1 MAGIGSV
8 SPLKVLFVSHS
19 GAVSGAERVLLDV
32 IEAFPGARAFVFE
45 PGDLPARLTA
55 AGVETTVSKG
65 GATLSGARRDSSLR
79 VVLPLASALFGLTRE
94 LMAAMKDCD
103 VVYANSQKAFTLAAL
118 ACLLKRKPLVWHL
131 HDILSPAHFGTL
143 QRQLQ
148 TRLANLA
155 ARCVIV
161 PSDAAA
167 QAFIAAGGKAKRV
180 AVVPNGVSREP
191 DPRAKADLRRDLGL
205 PETGFLAGV
214 FSRISPWKG
223 QDIVLQ
229 ALAGQPGITG
239 VFAGSALFG
248 EEAYATRLQRLVRE
262 FGLENRA
269 IFLGQRSDIL
279 PLMQAMDVVIH
290 PSTEP
295 EPFGLTLVEAMLAGT
310 PLLASDAGAS
320 AEILENGRYGTLFAP
335 ADPAALI
342 TALTDLTRMAAEH
355 PADIAG
361 RTAAAR
367 ERALTVYSV
376 ARMNNAI
383 AGWVASAS
391 R

>member
-1 MAGIGSV
+1 MST
-8 SPLKVLFVSHS
+8 PRVLFVSHS

-32 IEAFPGARAFVFE
+32 VEAFPGARAFVFE
-45 PGDLPARLTA
+45 PGDLPTRLTE
-55 AGVETTVSKG
+55 AGVETTISQG

-79 VVLPLASALFGLTRE
+79 VIMPLASSLFGLTRE
-94 LMAAMKDCD
+94 LMAAMKACD
-103 VVYANSQKAFTLAAL
+103 IVYANSQKAFTLAAL

-148 TRLANLA
+148 TRLANLTA
-155 ARCVIV
+155 ACVIV
-161 PSDAAA
+161 PSSAAA
-167 QAFIAAGGKAKRV
+167 QAFIAAGGKAGLV
-180 AVVPNGVSREP
+180 AVVPNGVSR
-191 DPRAKADLRRDLGL
+191 DPDLRPKAELRRALGL
-205 PETGFLAGV
+205 PEDGFLAGV
-214 FSRISPWKG
+214 FSRISSWKG
-223 QDIVLQ
+223 QDIVLK
-229 ALAGQPGITG
+229 ALADQPGATG

-248 EEAYATRLQRLVRE
+248 EEAYAAELQRLVRE
-262 FGLENRA
+262 LGLENRA

-335 ADPAALI
+335 ADPAALVA
-342 TALTDLTRMAAEH
+342 ALTDLARM
-355 PADIAG
+355 
-361 RTAAAR
+361 AR
-367 ERALTVYSV
+367 ERPEDLAERTQAARARALTNYSV
-376 ARMNNAI
+376 ARMNTAI
-383 AGWVASAS
+383 TGWVTAAA

>member
-1 MAGIGSV
+1 VSV
-8 SPLKVLFVSHS
+8 PKVLFVSHS

-32 IEAFPGARAFVFE
+32 VGAFPKARAFVFE
-45 PGDLPARLTA
+45 PGDLPTLLTK
-55 AGVETTVSKG
+55 AGIETTVSTG
-65 GATLSGARRDSSLR
+65 GATLAGARRDSSLR
-79 VVLPLASALFGLTRE
+79 VILPLASALFGLTRE

-103 VVYANSQKAFTLAAL
+103 VVYANSQKAFTLAAM
-118 ACLLKRKPLVWHL
+118 ACLFRRKPLVWHL

-148 TRLANLA
+148 TRLANLV

-161 PSDAAA
+161 PSGAAA
-167 QAFIAAGGKAKRV
+167 EAFIVAGGKAKLV
-180 AVVPNGVSREP
+180 AVVPNGVSRIP
-191 DPRAKADLRRDLGL
+191 DPRPKAELRRALGL
-205 PETGFLAGV
+205 PEDGFLAGV

-229 ALAGQPGITG
+229 ALADQPGVTG

-248 EEAYATRLQRLVRE
+248 EEAYATKLQRLVRE
-262 FGLENRA
+262 LGLENRA

-295 EPFGLTLVEAMLAGT
+295 EPFGLTLVEAMLANT

-320 AEILENGRYGTLFAP
+320 AEILDNGVFGTLFAP
-335 ADPAALI
+335 ADPAALVA
-342 TALTDLTRMAAEH
+342 ALTDMAR
-355 PADIAG
+355 IAKERPDDLVR
-361 RTAAAR
+361 RTEAAR
-367 ERALTVYSV
+367 ERALTTYSV
-376 ARMNNAI
+376 VRMNTAI
-383 AGWVASAS
+383 TGWVTAAA